1 MLILVENV
9 LADQSFKTDKVCNI
23 TREILCVRDELLKTA
38 TAVRNINRTLNEIER
53 NILISTTINETLH
66 RYISFETR
74 YIQIQL
80 PTPQN
85 HANFFKNSNI
95 NKTYLID
102 LLLEAHY
109 AMSFY
114 YNSIEDILKIQD
126 PFGLSSNTWFHQI
139 KFDLQHKVI
148 CPYRN
153 VLNVYS
159 SQWPIITEISRIKF
173 YPKRYQNSPSL
184 LHDVRSIIVAQL
196 LREWMTKMHSV
207 IVNIEQKFR

>member
-1 MLILVENV
+1 
-9 LADQSFKTDKVCNI
+9 
-23 TREILCVRDELLKTA
+23 
-38 TAVRNINRTLNEIER
+38 
-53 NILISTTINETLH
+53 
-66 RYISFETR
+66 
-74 YIQIQL
+74 
-80 PTPQN
+80 
-85 HANFFKNSNI
+85 
-95 NKTYLID
+95 
-102 LLLEAHY
+102 
-109 AMSFY
+109 
-114 YNSIEDILKIQD
+114 IEDILKIQD
-126 PFGLSSNTWFHQI
+126 PFGLSSNIWFHQI

-184 LHDVRSIIVAQL
+184 LHDVRSIIIAQL